1 MRLIKRLTKWLV
13 GLAILGLTIG
23 VIAAGGIYLYF
34 SPQLPDI
41 ETLRDVKFQTPLRVY
56 SSDKKLIAEFGE
68 MRRSPIR
75 FEETPTHF
83 IHALQAAEDARF
95 FEHQGI
101 DIRGLFR
108 AALQLA
114 TSGKIQSGGSICYR
128 NLQKHRLLEH

>member
-1 MRLIKRLTKWLV
+1 MRLIKRLTKWLL
-13 GLAILGLTIG
+13 GLAILGLTLG

-75 FEETPTHF
+75 FKLLKM
-83 IHALQAAEDARF
+83 HASLITKGSTFAVYS
-95 FEHQGI
+95 
-101 DIRGLFR
+101 GLR
-108 AALQLA
+108 C
-114 TSGKIQSGGSICYR
+114 S
-128 NLQKHRLLEH
+128 